1 MKRILSLFALLL
13 ATLAV
18 AEDDTVVISPQSI
31 VVNPTPEFDVDVWVD
46 KDRSGDG
53 TPSYDIGSNIRIG
66 VQVSED
72 SYVYLFNI
80 NSQGEVTQIIPNR
93 IDQAGENNFLR
104 AGETKTFPPEGA
116 RYNFEVHGPRGL
128 DKVIAVASR
137 EPLDTDQLAQFEEA
151 NDFATAQFQQE
162 EQFAETLSIVV
173 RPLPPEDWVSD
184 TALFYVG
191 ERPARPRYGTIAI
204 DSSPQGARAFVD
216 GRYVGR
222 TPVRFGA
229 REGEQRVRIERSGYR
244 SFETTVNVQGG
255 ETTRVNATLSQR
267 EQRGTLLV
275 QGNVGGARVFINGE
289 SVGRLQSG
297 SGELRV
303 SDLPTGEHRLRV
315 SASDYYDVERTFTIR
330 ANETTRVNATLSRRE
345 QRGTLL
351 VVGNVGGA
359 RVFIDGDSVGRLAS
373 GSGELRVSD
382 LPTGEHRLR
391 VSAPDFYDVERT
403 FTIRSGETTRL
414 NVSQERVEPEPEPDD
429 DIWFAPLQLRGYPD
443 APIRRMSVESDEL
456 EVEFETDD
464 DLDTVYAFFHELLR
478 DWRQV
483 ELEYRPNRVNAEYQQ
498 GDLEVEFEL
507 NRRGASGRYRL
518 KIELDD

>member
-330 ANETTRVNATLSRRE
+330 ANETTRLEVRLE
-345 QRGTLL
+345 Q
-351 VVGNVGGA
+351 
-359 RVFIDGDSVGRLAS
+359 
-373 GSGELRVSD
+373 
-382 LPTGEHRLR
+382 
-391 VSAPDFYDVERT
+391 
-403 FTIRSGETTRL
+403 
-414 NVSQERVEPEPEPDD
+414 VEPEPAEE
-429 DIWFAPLQLRGYPD
+429 IWFEPLRIRAYPGATVRQL
-443 APIRRMSVESDEL
+443 SVKSDEL
-456 EVEFETDD
+456 DVEFETND
-464 DLDTVYAFFHELLR
+464 DLDSVYEFFHAHFSGWNR
-478 DWRQV
+478 V
-483 ELEYRPNRVNAEYQQ
+483 ELRYRPNRVDAEYHQ
-498 GDLEVEFEL
+498 GGQEVELEL
-507 NRRGASGRYRL
+507 RRRGRSGRYSL
-518 KIELDD
+518 KLELDD